1 MAIVQTVDLYQFRE
15 AFRRMNQQDQFSY
28 EGLEV
33 LFDYLENLSDDI
45 GEPIELDVIALCCE
59 YYESSIDELIEN
71 YDIDVSDAADEF
83 EKEDLLSVPSR
94 RIIRFLASLHCKW
107 QMPYRALVKKIFEE
121 NLINKK
127 QEEKIKWEKL
137 K

>member
-15 AFRRMNQQDQFSY
+15 AFRSMNRQDQFSY

-33 LFDYLENLSDDI
+33 LFDYLDNLSDDI

-59 YYESSIDELIEN
+59 YYESSIDELIDN

-83 EKEDLLSVPSR
+83 EKEDIVRDYLTDNTIVCGEVDDG
-94 RIIRFLASLHCKW
+94 FVYA
-107 QMPYRALVKKIFEE
+107 AF
-121 NLINKK
+121 
-127 QEEKIKWEKL
+127 
-137 K
+137 